1 MGGNKPAQQWRTAT
15 TEAAPVTFDTGDVFK
30 PLRKL
35 LDKYLAKAAYLEQLG
50 KDATFYL
57 RAATA
62 VRNLIPNRY
71 EEALETA

>member
-1 MGGNKPAQQWRTAT
+1 MGGNKPAMTAWRQTAAET
-15 TEAAPVTFDTGDVFK
+15 APVVDDGDVFK

-35 LDKYLAKAAYLEQLG
+35 LDKYLAKAGYLERLG

-57 RAATA
+57 RAAAA